1 MSCWLLRL
9 CVKVIPLSLGYGLF
23 DRERKERHWLSGHF
37 ENQRL
42 VTRCEKSRPWKRNC
56 KLKSAHVVTFYG
68 IEFVVR
74 SPKQKSIG
82 LDFLRVSRDMCLSHS
97 LTFWQ
102 SRFKS
107 AHVALW
113 LCEVVD
119 RALHSW
125 VTSIQNLEAFEL
137 YRDQQFLLFRVRRD
151 DFSNWLVCRSLWKW
165 SVTVLTL
172 LSIAQ

>member
-1 MSCWLLRL
+1 MSLL
-9 CVKVIPLSLGYGLF
+9 
-23 DRERKERHWLSGHF
+23 
-37 ENQRL
+37 
-42 VTRCEKSRPWKRNC
+42 
-56 KLKSAHVVTFYG
+56 
-68 IEFVVR
+68 
-74 SPKQKSIG
+74 
-82 LDFLRVSRDMCLSHS
+82 S

-151 DFSNWLVCRSLWKW
+151 DFSNWLVRRSLWKW
-165 SVTVLTL
+165 SVTVSPL
-172 LSIAQ
+172 LSISQYPLRWILRFFSLFRKRCYKSAHLALWLYEVVDRAFHSWVNFIQKLQAFVLYWGLQFLLFRVHRDDFSY